1 MPSIFKEITKVVLQE
16 MNAKDMIAVQSL
28 VDADRFYCLYLVREE
43 KSIWGRQYCS
53 TDITLQDILE
63 EEESKGLSDERDSVF
78 RGEKTEFGIED
89 SVDTKG
95 EATMKVSGEVTIT
108 GSFQGSHEL
117 KLKLLSKRLST
128 QYLNTLQNKKLKK
141 DLPASFQSFPKEKNL
156 YIVTETLETEKEE
169 TLTSIRQYKLW
180 DKLYQIVFGLEHK
193 HRRKLTIPSNRVLCY
208 RIKQL
213 VFPTKDSMK
222 VWLNDGV
229 LSSLGKCLG
238 LEDSRDLKVPDMLR
252 GLQDLTEQERK
263 DVLSTVTTCLGKDGQ
278 LQDLKQRVTEVLDC
292 GELQDEGP
300 AGPLICSLFNAAGN
314 FVKER
319 AEAILGL
326 LDALIEISE
335 DWQLVV
341 EALEMGA
348 LPRLKDEVTEVL
360 DCGELQDEGPA
371 GPLICSLFNAAG
383 NFVKERAEAILGLL
397 DALIEISED
406 WQLVVEALEMGALPR
421 LKDEVKSIMDNWGNI
436 PDKDCNIEQQ
446 SFRALYVVASILLQL
461 KGEPTSVS
469 S

>member
-213 VFPTKDSMK
+213 VFPTKDSMSINLGDETK
-222 VWLNDGV
+222 SFPEVWLNDGV

-348 LPRLKDEVTEVL
+348 LPRLKDEV
-360 DCGELQDEGPA
+360 
-371 GPLICSLFNAAG
+371 
-383 NFVKERAEAILGLL
+383 
-397 DALIEISED
+397 
-406 WQLVVEALEMGALPR
+406 
-421 LKDEVKSIMDNWGNI
+421 KSIMDNWGNI